1 MSEEYEDIEN
11 ATEDEHIPMLEKR
24 ETHTRGHQIDEMTQ
38 QQDSSKRH
46 GWSATKYAY
55 NPEQV
60 FYNIFC
66 RFRGTTLPGLCTMP
80 TVWISVILFSY
91 VNICKSAYPDGC
103 GHPDSLPPL
112 SPDHLRLSSVLVV
125 FFVSFYSNQCYT
137 KFMAQYNRV
146 KLFESQIKSVVY
158 LANLNY
164 SGKGSKKMRREV
176 YRLLCAAYYMMY
188 SRLYSG
194 SKMQF
199 DLDTAY
205 EDGYLSK
212 EEAEDLQVLK
222 KGIVCARILSWA
234 HLNVQAHADAG
245 VVGKAEA
252 GKICDKIS
260 QVRDSLDQVTAEA
273 QMQPPLAYY
282 HVNLLL
288 NSIFSFVFSYASP
301 FLKDHNDPWLSTA
314 VWIIVVWGMFG
325 MRAVSEQMAD
335 PYGDDDMDLP
345 VSYYIFKLTE
355 LVMSSVHED
364 KKVAECRN
372 NDTPHTFSRKT
383 PSIGHEFE
391 N

>member
-383 PSIGHEFE
+383 PSIGHEF
-391 N
+391 